1 MAHLINQ
8 TGIKKYAKS
17 LNMRISQEAVIAV
30 ESRVERIL
38 KEAEA
43 KARVKRRK
51 TILTRDVK
59 YEASLFD
66 Q

>member
-1 MAHLINQ
+1 MSQLINQ
-8 TGIKKYAKS
+8 TGIKKYARS
-17 LNMRISQEAVIAV
+17 LNMRISKNAVLAV
-30 ESRVERIL
+30 ESRVKRVL

-51 TILTRDVK
+51 TILTRDVE

-66 Q
+66 

>member
-1 MAHLINQ
+1 MSQLINQ
-8 TGIKKYAKS
+8 TGIKKYARS
-17 LNMRISQEAVIAV
+17 LNMRISKNAVLAV
-30 ESRVERIL
+30 ESRVKRVL

-51 TILTRDVK
+51 TILTRDIE

-66 Q
+66 

>member
-1 MAHLINQ
+1 MSQLINQ
-8 TGIKKYAKS
+8 TGIKKYARS
-17 LNMRISQEAVIAV
+17 LNMRISHSAVLAV
-30 ESRVERIL
+30 ESRIERIL

-51 TILTRDVK
+51 TILTRDIE

-66 Q
+66 

>member
-1 MAHLINQ
+1 MSQLINQ
-8 TGIKKYAKS
+8 TGIKKYARS
-17 LNMRISQEAVIAV
+17 LNMRISKNAVLAI
-30 ESRVERIL
+30 ESRVKRVL

-51 TILTRDVK
+51 TILTRDVE

-66 Q
+66 